1 MKASYFWNV
10 KIWIFSFCWKTLK
23 TRKQLRQLSA
33 LLMPR
38 LELPL
43 IILMTWICFHFRKVN
58 RYTCRNYPKTSQNS
72 QNVFNSKYLNFHS
85 SSNIVIENKNV
96 NKSKSSWW
104 WVATRDEASIRHI
117 IGTMLILTLLKF
129 LFDYKFHQ
137 FFIMLYQSC
146 FKIRSFQKKVPNQ
159 LLTCL

>member
-1 MKASYFWNV
+1 MEQSDDDFMKNSWHDVDIVDCRY
-10 KIWIFSFCWKTLK
+10 C
-23 TRKQLRQLSA
+23 RYLRQLSA

-38 LELPL
+38 LELQL

-117 IGTMLILTLLKF
+117 IGTLIST
-129 LFDYKFHQ
+129 D
-137 FFIMLYQSC
+137 
-146 FKIRSFQKKVPNQ
+146 FKIKTVV
-159 LLTCL
+159 